1 MKIMLDNKDVEAAVY
16 EYLWKTYRFC
26 ASEITVVEAVA
37 DYSDNPIKFKIT
49 VLAETADTPAEEG
62 E

>member
-1 MKIMLDNKDVEAAVY
+1 MKIMLDNKDVEAAVCA
-16 EYLWKTYRFC
+16 YLLDKYSFY
-26 ASEITVVEAVA
+26 AGEITVVEAVP

-62 E
+62 Y